1 MLDYAKE
8 AGLYVI
14 ARAGPY
20 CNAETNAGGFALWGS
35 DGSMGTL
42 RESDETFH
50 EAWLPWVTNIGM
62 ILAQNQITSGGV
74 MSQILSWHLVTNVWV
89 LRTAGHS

>member
-20 CNAETNAGGFALWGS
+20 CNAESNGGGFALYGS
-35 DGSMGTL
+35 DGSFGNL
-42 RESDETFH
+42 RTSDETYYQS
-50 EAWLPWVTNIGM
+50 WLPWVTQIGE
-62 ILAQNQITSGGV
+62 IIAANEITKGGV
-74 MSQILSWHLVTNVWV
+74 GVSRIYLWWHFTDL
-89 LRTAGHS
+89 